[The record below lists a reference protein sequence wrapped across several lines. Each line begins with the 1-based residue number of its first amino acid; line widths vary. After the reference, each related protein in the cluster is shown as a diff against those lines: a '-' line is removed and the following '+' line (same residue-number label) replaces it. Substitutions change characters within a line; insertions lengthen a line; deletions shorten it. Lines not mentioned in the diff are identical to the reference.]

1 MTSALLGPRTMEHLD
16 DLLAGAEVA
25 RRLWPRSGRALGSLA
40 AEVVHL
46 FRPARVYVEEG
57 ALDYPLARD
66 LVRRFREAG
75 VPVDTVTSHTRLPAP
90 PGETVRAKYAQAKLT
105 LALGVR
111 KTLDFAT
118 SKPSADYA
126 LPLVTGCP
134 GHCEYCYLQTTL
146 GPRPAVRAY
155 VNLDEILGQAGA
167 YIERRA
173 PAQTL
178 FEGSC
183 TSDPVAVEPYTGSL
197 RRAVEYFA
205 ASGLGRFRFVTK
217 YTDIQGLLDADHRG
231 QTQVRFSLNSAEAI
245 RRWEHAVPGVDERL
259 KAARRIRSAG
269 YPLGFIIA
277 PVFVEEGWQEEY
289 GRLLDRVEA
298 EFGGD
303 PDVTFEII
311 THRYTLKAKTL
322 ILSRYPEAGLPM
334 EEARRKFK
342 FGQFGYG
349 KYVYP
354 TELVRRVGEFFRARL
369 ARRWAPE
376 RVLYVI

>member
-1 MTSALLGPRTMEHLD
+1 MIP
-16 DLLAGAEVA
+16 
-25 RRLWPRSGRALGSLA
+25 
-40 AEVVHL
+40 L

-57 ALDYPLARD
+57 ALDYPLAQR
-66 LVRRFREAG
+66 VVGRFREAG
-75 VPVDTVTSHTRLPAP
+75 VPVETVTSHTRLPAP
-90 PGETVRAKYAQAKLT
+90 PGDTVRAKYAQAKLT

-118 SKPSADYA
+118 SRPSADYA

-146 GPRPAVRAY
+146 GPRPAVRVY
-155 VNLDEILGQAGA
+155 VNVDEILARAGA
-167 YIERRA
+167 YVKQRA
-173 PAQTL
+173 PAETL

-197 RRAVEYFA
+197 RRAVEFFA
-205 ASGLGRFRFVTK
+205 ASPLGRFRFVTK
-217 YTDIQGLLDADHRG
+217 YTEIDGLLDADHRG
-231 QTQVRFSLNSAEAI
+231 RTQVRFSLNSSEAI
-245 RRWEHAVPGVDERL
+245 RRWEHAVPGVPARL
-259 KAARRIRSAG
+259 EAAKRIRAAG
-269 YPLGFIIA
+269 YPMGFIIA
-277 PVFVEEGWQEEY
+277 PVFVEAGWQDDY
-289 GRLLDRVEA
+289 GRLVDRLET

-303 PDVTFEII
+303 PEVTFEVI

-322 ILSRYPEAGLPM
+322 ILARYPQADLPM
-334 EEARRKFK
+334 DEARRRFK

-354 TELVRRVGEFFRARL
+354 SDMVQRVAAFFRERL
-369 ARRWAPE
+369 GRTWAAD